1 MALKSGLKKNQVV
14 GGLKFYN
21 GRYFWILEYL
31 GESSSMFVERLIEI
45 LVSSGIANLEHGNT
59 QESTGKVSKLK
70 SITSK
75 ISKNFMKHAQNFVN

>member
-1 MALKSGLKKNQVV
+1 
-14 GGLKFYN
+14 
-21 GRYFWILEYL
+21 
-31 GESSSMFVERLIEI
+31 MFVERLIEI

-59 QESTGKVSKLK
+59 QESTGKVNKLK